1 MTPVVE
7 THGLTKYYDGNRGV
21 VGLDLTV
28 EAGAVFGFLGPNG
41 AGKTTTIR
49 LLLDLI
55 RPTSGEARVLGLD
68 ARRDSVAIR
77 RRIGYLPG
85 EYTLYPRLTGAET
98 LQYLGNLRGG
108 VDRAKVKALAERL
121 DFDLARRAGDL
132 STGNKRKLGLIQA
145 FMHEPELLILDEPT
159 GGLDPL
165 VQREFYRMVDE
176 TREREQTVFLSSHVL
191 PEVQRVCERVGFVRE
206 GRLVAVEDVAALGER
221 AVHRIEIEFAD
232 RAPKDE
238 FAALE
243 EVQGLVASERTL
255 TFTATG
261 RLDAIVKATARHEV
275 VALTSHEPD
284 LEDLFLTYYDGGAG
298 DAA

>member
-1 MTPVVE
+1 MTPVIE
-7 THGLTKYYDGNRGV
+7 THGLTKYYGGDRGV
-21 VGLDLTV
+21 VDLDLTV

-55 RPTSGEARVLGLD
+55 RPTSGQAQILGLD
-68 ARRDSVAIR
+68 TRRDSVAIR

-98 LQYLGNLRGG
+98 LEYLGNLRGG
-108 VDRAKVKALAERL
+108 VDRAKVKGLAERL

-176 TREREQTVFLSSHVL
+176 AHEGGQTVFLSSHVL
-191 PEVQRVCERVGFVRE
+191 PEVERVCERVGFVRE
-206 GRLVAVEDVAALGER
+206 GRLIAVEDVADLGER
-221 AVHRIEIEFAD
+221 AVHRIEIEFAGP
-232 RAPKDE
+232 APKDE
-238 FAALE
+238 FAALD
-243 EVQGLVASERTL
+243 EVKDLVVNEQRL
-255 TFTATG
+255 TFTARG
-261 RLDAIVKATARHEV
+261 RLDAVVKAAARHEV

-284 LEDLFLTYYDGGAG
+284 LEDLFLTYYGGGAG

>member
-1 MTPVVE
+1 MTAVIQ
-7 THGLTKYYDGNRGV
+7 TAGLTKYYGGSRGV
-21 VGLDLTV
+21 VDLDLTV

-55 RPTSGEARVLGLD
+55 RPSSGGARVLGLD

-77 RRIGYLPG
+77 RRVGYLPG
-85 EYTLYPRLTGAET
+85 EYTLYPRMTGEET
-98 LQYLGNLRGG
+98 LRYLGNLRGG
-108 VDRAKVKALAERL
+108 VARAVVTALAERL
-121 DFDLARRAGDL
+121 DFDLSRRAGDL
-132 STGNKRKLGLIQA
+132 SSGNKRKLGLIQA

-176 TREREQTVFLSSHVL
+176 ARDGGQTVFLSSHVL
-191 PEVQRVCERVGFVRE
+191 PEVQRVCKRVAFIRE
-206 GRLVAVEDVAALGER
+206 GRLVAVEDVDALGER
-221 AVHRIEIEFAD
+221 AVHRIEIEFAGA
-232 RAPKDE
+232 APTEE
-238 FAALE
+238 FAKLE
-243 EVQGLVASERTL
+243 EVQDLVANEHRL

-261 RLDAIVKATARHEV
+261 RLDAVVKAAARHEV

-284 LEDLFLTYYDGGAG
+284 LEDLFLTYYGGGGG

>member
-1 MTPVVE
+1 MTPVIE

-21 VGLDLTV
+21 VDLDLTV

-98 LQYLGNLRGG
+98 LEYLGNLRGG
-108 VDRAKVKALAERL
+108 VAGAKVAALAERL

-176 TREREQTVFLSSHVL
+176 AREREQTVFLSSHVL
-191 PEVQRVCERVGFVRE
+191 PEVERVCERVGFVRE
-206 GRLVAVEDVAALGER
+206 GRLVAVEDVADLGER
-221 AVHRIEIEFAD
+221 AVHRIEIEFAGP
-232 RAPKDE
+232 APNDE
-238 FAALE
+238 FAALD
-243 EVQGLVASERTL
+243 EVKDLVAGEHRL
-255 TFTATG
+255 AFTATG
-261 RLDAIVKATARHEV
+261 RLDAVVKAAARHEV

-284 LEDLFLTYYDGGAG
+284 LEDLFLTYYGGGAG

>member
-1 MTPVVE
+1 M
-7 THGLTKYYDGNRGV
+7 K
-21 VGLDLTV
+21 
-28 EAGAVFGFLGPNG
+28 
-41 AGKTTTIR
+41 
-49 LLLDLI
+49 
-55 RPTSGEARVLGLD
+55 
-68 ARRDSVAIR
+68 
-77 RRIGYLPG
+77 
-85 EYTLYPRLTGAET
+85 
-98 LQYLGNLRGG
+98 
-108 VDRAKVKALAERL
+108 RAKVEALAERL
-121 DFDLARRAGDL
+121 DFDLTRRAGDL

-221 AVHRIEIEFAD
+221 AVHRIEIEFAGP
-232 RAPKDE
+232 APKDE
-238 FAALE
+238 FTALE
-243 EVQGLVASERTL
+243 EIQDLVANEHTL
-255 TFTATG
+255 AFTASG
-261 RLDAIVKATARHEV
+261 RLDAVVKAAARHEV

>member
-1 MTPVVE
+1 MTPVIE

-21 VGLDLTV
+21 VDLDLTV

-55 RPTSGEARVLGLD
+55 RPTSGEAQVLGLD
-68 ARRDSVAIR
+68 ARRDSVSIR

-98 LQYLGNLRGG
+98 LEYLGNLRGG
-108 VDRAKVKALAERL
+108 VERAKVKTLAERL
-121 DFDLARRAGDL
+121 DFDLSRRAGDL

-206 GRLVAVEDVAALGER
+206 GRLVAVEDVATLGER
-221 AVHRIEIEFAD
+221 AVHRIEIEFAGP
-232 RAPKDE
+232 APKEE
-238 FAALE
+238 FAALD
-243 EVQGLVASERTL
+243 EVQDLVANEHTL
-255 TFTATG
+255 TFTASG
-261 RLDAIVKATARHEV
+261 RLDAVVKAAARHEV
-275 VALTSHEPD
+275 VTLTSHEPD
-284 LEDLFLTYYDGGAG
+284 LENLFITYYGGGAG

>member
-1 MTPVVE
+1 MTAVIE

-21 VGLDLTV
+21 VDLDLTV

-98 LQYLGNLRGG
+98 LEYLGNLRGG
-108 VDRAKVKALAERL
+108 VEWARVEALAERL
-121 DFDLARRAGDL
+121 DFDLSRRAGDL

-145 FMHEPELLILDEPT
+145 FMHEPEVLILDEPT

-221 AVHRIEIEFAD
+221 AVHRIEIEFAGP
-232 RAPKDE
+232 APKDD
-238 FAALE
+238 FAALD
-243 EVQGLVASERTL
+243 EVQDLIANEHTL
-255 TFTATG
+255 TFTASG
-261 RLDAIVKATARHEV
+261 RLDAVVKAAARHEV

>member
-1 MTPVVE
+1 MTPVIE

-21 VGLDLTV
+21 VDLDLTV

-41 AGKTTTIR
+41 AGKSTTIR

-55 RPTSGEARVLGLD
+55 RPTSGDAQVLGCD

-77 RRIGYLPG
+77 RRVGYLPG
-85 EYTLYPRLTGAET
+85 EYTLYPRLTGEET
-98 LQYLGNLRGG
+98 LRYWGNLRGG
-108 VDRAKVKALAERL
+108 VAAVKVKALAERL

-165 VQREFYRMVDE
+165 VQREFYGMVDE
-176 TREREQTVFLSSHVL
+176 ARDGGQTVFLSSHVL
-191 PEVQRVCERVGFVRE
+191 PEVERVCERVAFVRE

-221 AVHRIEIEFAD
+221 AVHRIEIEFAGA
-232 RAPKDE
+232 APKAE
-238 FAALE
+238 FAALP
-243 EVQGLVASERTL
+243 EVQDLVANGHRL
-255 TFTATG
+255 AFTAMG
-261 RLDAIVKATARHEV
+261 RLDAVVKAAARHEV
-275 VALTSHEPD
+275 VTLTSHEPD
-284 LEDLFLTYYDGGAG
+284 LEDLFITYYGGGAG

>member
-1 MTPVVE
+1 MTAVIE
-7 THGLTKYYDGNRGV
+7 THGLTKYYDSNRGV
-21 VGLDLTV
+21 VDLDLTV

-98 LQYLGNLRGG
+98 LEYLGNLRGG
-108 VDRAKVKALAERL
+108 VEWAKVEALAERL

-221 AVHRIEIEFAD
+221 AVHRIEIEFAGP
-232 RAPKDE
+232 APKDE
-238 FAALE
+238 FTALE
-243 EVQGLVASERTL
+243 EVQDLVANEHTL
-255 TFTATG
+255 AFTATG
-261 RLDAIVKATARHEV
+261 RLDAVVKAAARHEV